1 MTFGKAAGQASWQGR
16 VRSTQGGNEL
26 ASIVNAFS
34 TVNTALRGRL
44 VCEEVMNDRI
54 RGAAGFAGNC
64 GGLRAGLSRAS
75 LASAGIS
82 YGRKTLAELSLLLL
96 SLPLFIRLAGLLL
109 GTRAL
114 VCTA

>member
-75 LASAGIS
+75 LASAGIT
-82 YGRKTLAELSLLLL
+82 YRRETLPKISLL
-96 SLPLFIRLAGLLL
+96 SLSFPLLIRLAGLLL